1 MKKSYTIFFLLV
13 AIIIITYFGPYIR
26 NQFFTDEAQYER
38 LKNFEKIEDVM
49 QYVSRYYVD
58 DVDWDQ
64 VTEKTLEAFL
74 SQLDPHSVYISS
86 RDAAINEENFEGKYQ
101 GIGIYYDVIED
112 YLTVISPIPDSPSD
126 RVGLLVGDRIIQI
139 DGESAIGI
147 SNADV
152 QKKLKG
158 HKGTSV
164 VLKVLREGFDKPLEF
179 TIVRD
184 EIPIFTITT
193 SFLTE
198 DSTGYIS
205 LNRFAKTTEEEIE
218 TALVNME
225 NLGMKRLIFDLRS
238 NGGGYLDQAV
248 QVASK
253 FINGHKKIVFTR
265 GRLDRFN
272 HDYYADSFGSDQ
284 IRDFPLIVLIDYG
297 SASASEIVAGAIQD
311 YDRGLIVGETSFGK
325 GLVQNEFSLPDD
337 SRLRLTISK
346 YYTPSGR
353 LIQRPYKGKEIDEY
367 YQEVFS
373 VNDSGRINAAEDTT
387 ANLVY
392 FTRSGREVYGGGG
405 IRPDS
410 IIPYQTLAKSQKLLQ
425 KIYNKR
431 LFFELGSKY
440 AKHYSDKWESF
451 TDFMYGFE
459 ITNSVLYEFR
469 ELAADRDVEMT
480 DSEFRE
486 NKEFIQ
492 YRLKA
497 EIARGVWGLDKFYR
511 ILLEKD
517 NQFQEARTLFPQV
530 KQVMN
535 RPQNKTLNN

>member
-1 MKKSYTIFFLLV
+1 V
-13 AIIIITYFGPYIR
+13 AIVTITYFGSNIR
-26 NQFFTDEAQYER
+26 NQFFPDEAQYER
-38 LKNFEKIEDVM
+38 LRNLEKIEDVM

-58 DVDWDQ
+58 DVEWDK
-64 VTEKTLEAFL
+64 VTQKTLEAFL

-101 GIGIYYDVIED
+101 GIGIA
-112 YLTVISPIPDSPSD
+112 
-126 RVGLLVGDRIIQI
+126 GDRIIQI
-139 DGESAIGI
+139 DDESAIGI

-164 VLKVLREGFDKPLEF
+164 ALKVLREGFDKPIEF

-184 EIPIFTITT
+184 EIPIFTVTT
-193 SFLTE
+193 YFLTE

-218 TALVNME
+218 TALINME
-225 NLGMKRLIFDLRS
+225 NLGMKRLIFDLRG

-253 FINGHKKIVFTR
+253 FINGHKKVVFTR

-284 IRDFPLIVLIDYG
+284 VRDFPLIVLIDYG

-325 GLVQNEFSLPDD
+325 GLVQNEFPLPDE

-367 YQEVFS
+367 YQDAFS
-373 VNDSGRINAAEDTT
+373 VNDSVRINAVEDTIT
-387 ANLVY
+387 NLVY
-392 FTRSGREVYGGGG
+392 YTRSGREVYGGGG

-410 IIPYQTLAKSQKLLQ
+410 TIPYQTLAKSRKLLQ

-440 AKHYSDKWESF
+440 AKQYSDKWESF

-459 ITNSVLYEFR
+459 ISNSVLYEFR

-486 NKEFIQ
+486 NKEFVQ
-492 YRLKA
+492 HRLKA
-497 EIARGVWGLDKFYR
+497 EIARGIWGLDKFYR
-511 ILLEKD
+511 ILL
-517 NQFQEARTLFPQV
+517 
-530 KQVMN
+530 
-535 RPQNKTLNN
+535 

>member
-1 MKKSYTIFFLLV
+1 VKKSYSIFFLIV
-13 AIIIITYFGPYIR
+13 AIVTITYFGSNIR
-26 NQFFTDEAQYER
+26 NQFFPDEAQYER
-38 LKNFEKIEDVM
+38 LRNLEKIEDVM

-58 DVDWDQ
+58 DVEWDK
-64 VTEKTLEAFL
+64 VTQKTLEAFL

-101 GIGIYYDVIED
+101 GIGIYYDIIED

-126 RVGLLVGDRIIQI
+126 RVGLIAGDRIIQI

-164 VLKVLREGFDKPLEF
+164 ALKVLREGFDKPIEF

-184 EIPIFTITT
+184 EIPIFTVTT
-193 SFLTE
+193 YFLTE

-218 TALVNME
+218 TALINME
-225 NLGMKRLIFDLRS
+225 NLGMKRLIFDLRG

-253 FINGHKKIVFTR
+253 FINGHKKVVFTR

-284 IRDFPLIVLIDYG
+284 VRDFPLIVLIDYG
-297 SASASEIVAGAIQD
+297 SASASEILAGAIQD

-325 GLVQNEFSLPDD
+325 GLVQNEFPLPDE

-367 YQEVFS
+367 YQDAFS
-373 VNDSGRINAAEDTT
+373 VNDSVRINAVEDTIT
-387 ANLVY
+387 NLVY
-392 FTRSGREVYGGGG
+392 YTRSGREVYGGGG

-410 IIPYQTLAKSQKLLQ
+410 TIPYQTLAKSRKLLQ

-440 AKHYSDKWESF
+440 AKQYSDKWESF

-459 ITNSVLYEFR
+459 ISNSVLYEFR

-486 NKEFIQ
+486 NKEFVQ
-492 YRLKA
+492 HRLKA
-497 EIARGVWGLDKFYR
+497 EIARGIWGLDKFYR

-517 NQFQEARTLFPQV
+517 NQFQEARTLFPLA
-530 KQVMN
+530 KKVMN

>member
-1 MKKSYTIFFLLV
+1 MKKPYSIFFLLM
-13 AIIIITYFGPYIR
+13 AIIIITYFGSSIR
-26 NQFFTDEAQYER
+26 NQLFPDESQYER
-38 LKNFEKIEDVM
+38 LRNLEKIEDVM
-49 QYVSRYYVD
+49 QFVSRYYVD
-58 DVDWDQ
+58 DVEWDK
-64 VTEKTLEAFL
+64 VTQKTLEAFL

-86 RDAAINEENFEGKYQ
+86 TDAAINEENFEGKYQ

-126 RVGLLVGDRIIQI
+126 RVGLIAGDRIVQI

-164 VLKVLREGFDKPLEF
+164 ALKVLREGFDKPIEF

-184 EIPIFTITT
+184 EIPIFTVTT
-193 SFLTE
+193 CFLTE

-248 QVASK
+248 LVASK
-253 FINGHKKIVFTR
+253 FINGHKKVVFTR

-325 GLVQNEFSLPDD
+325 GLVQNEFPLPDE

-367 YQEVFS
+367 YQDALS
-373 VNDSGRINAAEDTT
+373 VNDSVGINAAEDTT
-387 ANLVY
+387 THLVY
-392 FTRSGREVYGGGG
+392 YTRSGREVYGGGG

-410 IIPYQTLAKSQKLLQ
+410 IIPYQTLAKSRELLQ
-425 KIYNKR
+425 KIYKKR

-440 AKHYSDKWESF
+440 AKQYSDKWESF

-469 ELAADRDVEMT
+469 ELAAGHDVEMT

-492 YRLKA
+492 HRLKA
-497 EIARGVWGLDKFYR
+497 EIARGIWGLDKFYR

-517 NQFQEARTLFPQV
+517 NQFQEARTLFPLAR
-530 KQVMN
+530 KVMN